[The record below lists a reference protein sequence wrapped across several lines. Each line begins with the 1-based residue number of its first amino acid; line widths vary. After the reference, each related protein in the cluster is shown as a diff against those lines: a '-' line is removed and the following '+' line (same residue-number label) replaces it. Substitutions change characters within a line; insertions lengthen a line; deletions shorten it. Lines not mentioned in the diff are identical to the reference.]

1 MVVTKTLF
9 IVDTEEEAKNLYT
22 SFNGFYVKEKNEI
35 RLLGE
40 DGQMQIFSL
49 KKDKEEKT
57 EEQTEIKENNIDIS
71 TYIKKTDFMFEKF
84 VAMGV
89 TIPEEFKNES

>member
-1 MVVTKTLF
+1 
-9 IVDTEEEAKNLYT
+9 
-22 SFNGFYVKEKNEI
+22 
-35 RLLGE
+35 
-40 DGQMQIFSL
+40 MQIFSL

-57 EEQTEIKENNIDIS
+57 EEQTEVKENNIDIS